1 MKILAQFEQT
11 DLTSIQVVLVA
22 GGVYMSESL
31 RESPDGEFVSGQAIQ
46 VSPENLD
53 RMIYALR
60 QAKAELA
67 AQFEAAAE

>member
-11 DLTSIQVVLVA
+11 NLTSIQVVLVED
-22 GGVYMSESL
+22 GVYMSESL

-67 AQFEAAAE
+67 ARFEAAAE